1 MCWILFK
8 VLPTNTTKLLTTKD
22 IGTMILPKF
31 SEGERGRKGVNVI
44 LQDHTISKWQSWDL
58 NSGLAVFISAKLDV
72 LTASHC
78 LLRFS

>member
-8 VLPTNTTKLLTTKD
+8 VLLTNTTKLLTIKD

-31 SEGERGRKGVNVI
+31 SEGERGRKGVDVI
-44 LQDHTISKWQSWDL
+44 LQDHMISKWQSWDL
-58 NSGLAVFISAKLDV
+58 NSGLPEFISPKLDV

>member
-1 MCWILFK
+1 M
-8 VLPTNTTKLLTTKD
+8 TNATKLLTIKD

-58 NSGLAVFISAKLDV
+58 NSGLPEFLSTKLDV